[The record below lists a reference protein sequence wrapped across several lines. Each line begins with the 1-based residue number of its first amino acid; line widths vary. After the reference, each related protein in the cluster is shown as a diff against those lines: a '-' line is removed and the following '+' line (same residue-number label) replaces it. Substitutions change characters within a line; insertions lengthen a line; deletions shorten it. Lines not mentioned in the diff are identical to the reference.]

1 MEATQSMEAAK
12 SKGLPTGWTASR
24 NKGGRWTYVAP
35 DGEEF
40 SSLVSA
46 KTAAASQKP
55 PRVSESPTARPGAAG
70 IDRSTGALAR
80 AADPVQ
86 RAKAAAAAAQ
96 AEAILPS
103 TGDDG
108 LSQYERERNDRIAR
122 NEAFMQSLG
131 LGGGLAGKPP
141 AKRHRP
147 RKKKEPEAPTRKSAR
162 LAEAKDKLASDDNA
176 LDEEAAQDALD
187 DEVAACSRAAAG
199 GAAPAQLDGTPED
212 DVPEDWEREISV
224 EDRN

>member
-40 SSLVSA
+40 SSLASA

-86 RAKAAAAAAQ
+86 RA
-96 AEAILPS
+96 
-103 TGDDG
+103 
-108 LSQYERERNDRIAR
+108 
-122 NEAFMQSLG
+122 
-131 LGGGLAGKPP
+131 
-141 AKRHRP
+141 
-147 RKKKEPEAPTRKSAR
+147 
-162 LAEAKDKLASDDNA
+162 
-176 LDEEAAQDALD
+176 
-187 DEVAACSRAAAG
+187 
-199 GAAPAQLDGTPED
+199 
-212 DVPEDWEREISV
+212 
-224 EDRN
+224 